1 LIGGDMIKRTIEISR
16 DAVYV
21 SVKHDQLVLRPPG
34 ADPSQATSIPCEDI
48 GVLVVDHPGTTLT
61 LGALRALMRSGAA
74 VVICG
79 SNHIPA
85 GLLLPVSNHSKVV
98 TRINEQIAAGKP
110 LKKRLW
116 KQLVVAKLRAQAGN
130 LKEGTAARRK
140 LITLGRDVKSGDPS
154 NIEAQA
160 AKVYWR
166 TWLGS
171 SGEVST
177 ERFRR
182 NPDGP
187 PPNNLLNYGYAVF
200 RAAIGRALVSGGL
213 QPALGIHHSN
223 RANPFCLADDLLEPL
238 RPIVDARV
246 RSLFLDGKSTLDQP
260 TKAAILELLS
270 AKVRVQDE
278 DGPLMVALHRMVV
291 SLVDCYRGTRT
302 ELLIPVAAHGNSQC

>member
-1 LIGGDMIKRTIEISR
+1 VIKRTIEISR
-16 DAVYV
+16 DALYV
-21 SVKHDQLVLRPPG
+21 SVKHDQLVLRAPG
-34 ADPSQATSIPCEDI
+34 ADPSQVSTIPCEDI
-48 GVLVVDHPGTTLT
+48 GVLVVDHPGTTFT
-61 LGALRALMRSGAA
+61 LGALRALMHFGAA

-85 GLLLPVSNHSKVV
+85 GLLLPISGHSEVV

-116 KQLVVAKLRAQAGN
+116 KQLVVAKIRAQAGN
-130 LKEGTAARRK
+130 LEEGIAARRK
-140 LITLGRDVKSGDPS
+140 LLTLTRDVKSGDPS

-166 TWLGS
+166 SWLGS
-171 SGEVST
+171 SEDDSAK
-177 ERFRR
+177 RFRR
-182 NPDGP
+182 HPDGP

-200 RAAIGRALVSGGL
+200 RAALGRALVSSGL

-223 RANPFCLADDLLEPL
+223 RSNPFCLADDLLEPL

-270 AKVRVQDE
+270 AKVRVQDD
-278 DGPLMVALHRMVV
+278 DGPLMVALHRMVA
-291 SLVDCYRGTRT
+291 SLVDCYTRT
-302 ELLIPVAAHGNSQC
+302 RAALLIPVAAHGNSQC